1 MGSIFFD
8 GRTGKYYNLE
18 EISVTTLRQPTEAVT
33 SPIRTQEQPVQIVPT
48 PGNTMQIVTQTTTP
62 HVNTVHSR
70 ADQFQQSNIQSLQQ
84 PQQQTIEELMG
95 EWLAPKSTVDVNHP
109 AGATSMG
116 FYGNGGNV

>member
-18 EISVTTLRQPTEAVT
+18 EISVTTLKQPTEAVT
-33 SPIRTQEQPVQIVPT
+33 NPIRTQEQPVQIVST
-48 PGNTMQIVTQTTTP
+48 PGNTMQIVTQNTTP

-95 EWLAPKSTVDVNHP
+95 EWLAPKSTVDMNHP